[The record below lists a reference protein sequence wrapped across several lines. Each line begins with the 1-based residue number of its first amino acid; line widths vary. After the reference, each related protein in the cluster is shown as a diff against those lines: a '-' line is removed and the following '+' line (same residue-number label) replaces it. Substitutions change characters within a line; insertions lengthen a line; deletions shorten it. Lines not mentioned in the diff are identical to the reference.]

1 MTKAAIPQYNESICK
16 KNWKR
21 TESSSIEPVGRFLAL
36 SVQLWT
42 QENLLVNYHRPF
54 QDDVVVIVPVVVVV
68 VL

>member
-36 SVQLWT
+36 SVQLWK
-42 QENLLVNYHRPF
+42 QENLLVKCHRPF
-54 QDDVVVIVPVVVVV
+54 QDVVVIIIPVVVVV
-68 VL
+68 L